1 MLDVIGVPFDLCGR
15 HLGSRLGPIS
25 LRLAGLVPGLGQ
37 IVGEENVRDL
47 GDVVAVDER
56 AEVERG
62 EAGKLLCETLVSLK
76 ARVAESCHHG
86 RVPVVLGGD
95 HSLTI
100 GSLSAALEVYGDKL
114 GVLWI
119 DAHADCN
126 SPATSP
132 SGNIHGMP
140 LAALTGT
147 DAPCREDVAWR
158 EELDLLWPRLLEL
171 SAKSPLDPNHAAW
184 IGLRDVDPGEA
195 RFIARA
201 SRSFVATMQTVDTLG
216 LGPTLDSF
224 WEWAAN
230 SGLEKIW
237 VSFDVDSLD
246 PIFAPGTGT
255 AVRGGF
261 SYREGHLIAE
271 TLHEGFVSH
280 AGPSLA
286 GLDVVEVNPL
296 RDHANTTAGIAFE
309 WVRSFFGETILHD
322 REGAR

>member
-1 MLDVIGVPFDLCGR
+1 MLDVIGAPFDLCGR

-37 IVGEENVRDL
+37 ILGEDNVQDV
-47 GDVVAVDER
+47 GDVVEIDVRGQVPRQEADE
-56 AEVERG
+56 
-62 EAGKLLCETLVSLK
+62 LLIETLTALKSRVSNSFQ
-76 ARVAESCHHG
+76 EGH
-86 RVPVVLGGD
+86 VPLVLGGD

-100 GSLSAALEVYGDKL
+100 ASLSAALDFFGDKL

-126 SPATSP
+126 TPASSP

-140 LAALTGT
+140 LAALTGVE
-147 DAPCREDVAWR
+147 AKCRSGVSWEAD
-158 EELDLLWPRLLEL
+158 LDQLWPRLLRF
-171 SAKSPLDPNHAAW
+171 SSGTRLDPSHAAW

-195 RFIARA
+195 EFIARA
-201 SRSFVATMQTVDTLG
+201 ARPFVATMQDVDTLG
-216 LGPTLDSF
+216 LGATLDAF

-237 VSFDVDSLD
+237 VSFDVDALD

-271 TLHEGFVSH
+271 TLHDGFVSQ
-280 AGPSLA
+280 AGPGLA
-286 GLDVVEVNPL
+286 GLDIVEVNPL
-296 RDHANTTAGIAFE
+296 RDQSNSTAGIAYE
-309 WVRSFFGETILHD
+309 WARSFFGETILHE
-322 REGAR
+322 RSRTR